1 MLNIKGSQILA
12 IMPTKYTVTLT
23 TLGTSSVIVLPK
35 PVVDGFNLGKGHRL
49 ELIVKDDGIYIPLT
63 EQPLDGAAPDESRLD
78 GNE

>member
-1 MLNIKGSQILA
+1 
-12 IMPTKYTVTLT
+12 MPTKYTVTLT

-63 EQPLDGAAPDESRLD
+63 EQPPDEAVPDESRP
-78 GNE
+78 E